1 MKVAGASP
9 TRRALEYTRI
19 TWGTDISTPFLY
31 FMPRNKGQEK
41 MSLISVHVPKRML
54 EELDELVRR
63 GIYPNRSEAIRA
75 AIRELLYKESL
86 KPVAKQPVVEEAEE
100 EGEEIEVLTGR

>member
-1 MKVAGASP
+1 
-9 TRRALEYTRI
+9 
-19 TWGTDISTPFLY
+19 
-31 FMPRNKGQEK
+31 

>member
-1 MKVAGASP
+1 MA
-9 TRRALEYTRI
+9 
-19 TWGTDISTPFLY
+19 
-31 FMPRNKGQEK
+31 
-41 MSLISVHVPKRML
+41 LISVHVPKRML

-86 KPVAKQPVVEEAEE
+86 KPISKQPAAEEPQE

>member
-1 MKVAGASP
+1 
-9 TRRALEYTRI
+9 
-19 TWGTDISTPFLY
+19 
-31 FMPRNKGQEK
+31 MPKNKGQEK
-41 MSLISVHVPKRML
+41 MALISVHVPKRML
-54 EELDELVRR
+54 EELDELVRK

-86 KPVAKQPVVEEAEE
+86 KPTPKQQVVEEVQD

>member
-1 MKVAGASP
+1 
-9 TRRALEYTRI
+9 
-19 TWGTDISTPFLY
+19 
-31 FMPRNKGQEK
+31 MPRNKGQDK

-86 KPVAKQPVVEEAEE
+86 TASVRPQKAEDEEEAAV
-100 EGEEIEVLTGR
+100 EIPVLRGR

>member
-1 MKVAGASP
+1 MRIICETNITRSLLKV
-9 TRRALEYTRI
+9 
-19 TWGTDISTPFLY
+19 
-31 FMPRNKGQEK
+31 MPRNKGQEK

-54 EELDELVRR
+54 EELDELVRK

-86 KPVAKQPVVEEAEE
+86 KPAARQAEEVVESE
-100 EGEEIEVLTGR
+100 EEIEVLPGR

>member
-1 MKVAGASP
+1 
-9 TRRALEYTRI
+9 
-19 TWGTDISTPFLY
+19 
-31 FMPRNKGQEK
+31 MPRNKGQEK

-86 KPVAKQPVVEEAEE
+86 KPAARQTTAEEVE

>member
-1 MKVAGASP
+1 
-9 TRRALEYTRI
+9 
-19 TWGTDISTPFLY
+19 
-31 FMPRNKGQEK
+31 

-86 KPVAKQPVVEEAEE
+86 KPAARQTTAEEIE

>member
-1 MKVAGASP
+1 
-9 TRRALEYTRI
+9 
-19 TWGTDISTPFLY
+19 
-31 FMPRNKGQEK
+31 MPRNKGQEK

-86 KPVAKQPVVEEAEE
+86 KPSARQIEAEEVEE
-100 EGEEIEVLTGR
+100 EGEEIQVLTGR

>member
-1 MKVAGASP
+1 
-9 TRRALEYTRI
+9 
-19 TWGTDISTPFLY
+19 
-31 FMPRNKGQEK
+31 
-41 MSLISVHVPKRML
+41 ML

-86 KPVAKQPVVEEAEE
+86 KPAARQTAAEEVE

>member
-1 MKVAGASP
+1 
-9 TRRALEYTRI
+9 
-19 TWGTDISTPFLY
+19 
-31 FMPRNKGQEK
+31 MPRNKGQEK

-54 EELDELVRR
+54 EELDELVRK

-86 KPVAKQPVVEEAEE
+86 KPAARQAEEVVESE
-100 EGEEIEVLTGR
+100 EEIEVLPGR

>member
-1 MKVAGASP
+1 
-9 TRRALEYTRI
+9 
-19 TWGTDISTPFLY
+19 
-31 FMPRNKGQEK
+31 

-75 AIRELLYKESL
+75 AIRELIYKESL
-86 KPVAKQPVVEEAEE
+86 KSVRPAQEPTPADDQS
-100 EGEEIEVLTGR
+100 EEITVLPGR